1 MVTYLSKSRK
11 EMATSTGNIFGVEIR
26 EWLSMTED
34 ENEVVSLLL
43 AASYFS
49 EPS

>member
-11 EMATSTGNIFGVEIR
+11 EMAGNIFGVEIR
-26 EWLSMTED
+26 EWLSMAED